1 MGLVIYVFIHWLE
14 YKQNEKKPKLLD
26 IYWFIYGSLLRQSS
40 NYDPDTN
47 ATKMLVGTWWI
58 FVVIMTASVQ
68 SFWLYFWTRV
78 PVNSRS

>member
-14 YKQNEKKPKLLD
+14 KRKDIQKPQLLD

-47 ATKMLVGTWWI
+47 ATRVLVGTWWI
-58 FVVIMTASVQ
+58 FVVIMTASVR
-68 SFWLYFWTRV
+68 YFRL
-78 PVNSRS
+78 